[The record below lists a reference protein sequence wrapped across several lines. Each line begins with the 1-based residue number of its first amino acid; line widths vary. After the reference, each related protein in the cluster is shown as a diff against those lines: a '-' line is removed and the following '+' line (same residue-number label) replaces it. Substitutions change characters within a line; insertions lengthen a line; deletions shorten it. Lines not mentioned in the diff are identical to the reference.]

1 MGCCFWALSCC
12 HLSRAFFVVLL
23 QYLTVVVDDENAFL
37 MFFLNIFLS
46 GDQSPAQG
54 LARHQAEEVQE
65 EEGRQAEAGEA
76 QEGERILSKFKE
88 MKKENL

>member
-1 MGCCFWALSCC
+1 
-12 HLSRAFFVVLL
+12 
-23 QYLTVVVDDENAFL
+23 
-37 MFFLNIFLS
+37 MFFLKNVFLS
-46 GDQSPAQG
+46 GDQGPAQG